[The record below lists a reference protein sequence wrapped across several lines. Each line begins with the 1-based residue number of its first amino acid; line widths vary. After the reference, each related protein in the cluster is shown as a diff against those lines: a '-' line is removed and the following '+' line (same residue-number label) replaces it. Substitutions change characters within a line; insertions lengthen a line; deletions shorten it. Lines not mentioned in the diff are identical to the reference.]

1 MPTRLNIL
9 AAILAA
15 GVSVTAASA
24 AELTPTQMGGELTIA
39 STNPPPNWNPISA
52 IGDITTNRQQQWPL
66 YPHAFLTETDASLT
80 LNEALLVSAGVVS
93 TDPMIVEYVIRD
105 EAVWS
110 DGTPITAADFEYT
123 QNVQDPAICADCKPA
138 FTSGYELISKIES
151 DNDGKTVRLTF
162 DTPYAPWQTLF
173 PYILPAHVAASYG
186 DLATSFNVGLTDN
199 VPTISGGPY
208 QVESYDDGISMTLVK
223 NPKWYGQ
230 PAQLDVVRVRYIT
243 SIGEQV
249 TALQNGE
256 IDVVY
261 GGATLD
267 TIEQVNQMFD
277 VTVDVGPTLT
287 YYHFG
292 LKAAGEPMADLA
304 LRQAIAKALDIADMT
319 MRTVGQYVET
329 AEPMTSSAYI
339 PNQTV
344 GGILAEQD
352 NTGATGVGTGDI
364 EGAIALLE
372 AGGYTLVDGKLHDA
386 SGAPVRDLKILTYSV
401 DPIRVQ
407 LAELAQ
413 ATLGKLGIT
422 AVIDAADRSRYT
434 PEARAGNFDI
444 YVTAT
449 ALDLGASALSQWY
462 ETGAARNYFNYS
474 SAEVDALFDEI
485 SVSLDDATTVEL
497 TNEVDRALLSDAV
510 VVPLFPITNMAVY
523 SDRFANIFNNPSKY
537 GTTMNIEQWG
547 LKAE

>member
-1 MPTRLNIL
+1 LL
-9 AAILAA
+9 SASLVA
-15 GVSVTAASA
+15 SVASTAVFA
-24 AELTPTQMGGELTIA
+24 AELTPTKMGGELTIA
-39 STNPPPNWNPISA
+39 STNSPPSWNPISA

-80 LNEALLVSAGVVS
+80 INKALLVSAEVVS
-93 TDPMIVEYVIRD
+93 ADPMIIEYVIRD

-123 QNVQDPAICADCKPA
+123 QSVQDPKACADCKPA
-138 FTSGYELISKIES
+138 FTTGYELISKVEA
-151 DNDGKTVRLTF
+151 DNGGKIVRLTF
-162 DTPYAPWQTLF
+162 TTPYAPWRTLF
-173 PYILPAHVAASYG
+173 PYILPAHVAATYG
-186 DLATSFNVGLTDN
+186 DLATSFNVGFADN
-199 VPTISGGPY
+199 VPTVSGGPY
-208 QVESYDDGISMTLVK
+208 QVEGYEDGISLTMTK
-223 NPKWYGQ
+223 NLKWYGL
-230 PAQLDVVRVRYIT
+230 PAQLDVVRTRYIT

-256 IDVVY
+256 IDAIY

-267 TIEQVNQMFD
+267 TVEQVDQMFG

-304 LRQAIAKALDIADMT
+304 LRQAITKALDIADMT
-319 MRTVGQYVET
+319 MRTVGQYVES
-329 AEPMTSSAYI
+329 AEPMTSAAYI

-344 GGILAEQD
+344 GGLPAEQN
-352 NTGATGVGTGDI
+352 NTASTGVGTGDI

-372 AGGYTLVDGKLHDA
+372 AGGYTLANGKLQDA
-386 SGAPVRDLKILTYSV
+386 NGKPVRDLKILTYGV

-413 ATLGKLGIT
+413 ATLAKLGIT

-449 ALDLGASALSQWY
+449 ALDLGASALGQWY
-462 ETGAARNYFNYS
+462 HTGAARNYFNYS
-474 SAEVDALFDEI
+474 SAEVDALLADI
-485 SVSLDDATTVEL
+485 SVTLDDAKTIEL
-497 TNEVDRALLSDAV
+497 TNELDRLLLADGV

-537 GTTMNIEQWG
+537 GTTMNVEQWG
-547 LKAE
+547 LKAD